1 MREWT
6 VGDLKKWHSR
16 LSDAG
21 TGTTKTKHPFCNH
34 ESFAKAMLRK
44 TKQISQLI
52 ARSWLEDD
60 TAKKIREIFTQ
71 FAIAHDA
78 IAHDDSD
85 LRALF
90 TGRKPELWKPR
101 IFEDNEILMYHFEI
115 SWDTF
120 EGKVCDNHQAH
131 PNQEPPYFTV
141 VLPYPPRPALNEFTV
156 TLDQIKEWANSPLEK
171 EDEHGLIKN
180 PYPPYPYIPTTSC

>member
-1 MREWT
+1 MTEWT
-6 VGDLKKWHSR
+6 VGDLKEWHSS
-16 LSDAG
+16 LSDADK
-21 TGTTKTKHPFCNH
+21 GTTTTKHPFCNH
-34 ESFAKAMLRK
+34 ETFAKAMLRK

-52 ARSWLEDD
+52 ARSWFEDD
-60 TAKKIREIFTQ
+60 IATQIRKIFTE
-71 FAIAHDA
+71 FA

-90 TGRKPELWKPR
+90 TGRKRELWEPR
-101 IFEDNEILMYHFEI
+101 IFDDDEILMYHFEV

-120 EGKVCDNHQAH
+120 EGKVSDNHQAN
-131 PNQEPPYFTV
+131 PNQKPPYFTV

-156 TLDQIKEWANSPLEK
+156 TLDQIQEWANSPLE